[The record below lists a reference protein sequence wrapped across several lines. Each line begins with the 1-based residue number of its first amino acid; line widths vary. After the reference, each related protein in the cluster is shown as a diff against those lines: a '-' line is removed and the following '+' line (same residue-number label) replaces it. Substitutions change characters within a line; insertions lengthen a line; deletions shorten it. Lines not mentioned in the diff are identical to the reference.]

1 MAEGANLLT
10 RLRAGLLKT
19 QQTLRASAAALF
31 GSGPLDPLTLEGLE
45 EALLQADTGV
55 AVAAAMLQALRRR
68 AQSGAL
74 PDAAAARAAL
84 REEIATRLTVP
95 EPSPRPPAR
104 PWVVLVLGVNGSGK
118 TTAIGKLAHRA
129 VASGERVLLAAADTF
144 RAAAID
150 QLKAWG
156 DRSGAEV
163 IAHQAGADPAAVVF
177 DALQAARARGADRV
191 LIDTA
196 GRLHTKRNLM
206 EELRKMTRVMEK
218 ELPGAPHEVFLV
230 LDATTGRSALA
241 QAREFHL
248 VAPLTGLVLT
258 KLDGT
263 AKGGAI
269 LGIVEALPVPV
280 RFLGVGEGLEDL
292 APFSPSAFAAAL
304 LPD

>member
-10 RLRAGLLKT
+10 RLRAGLQKT
-19 QQTLRASAAALF
+19 QQALRASAAALF
-31 GSGPLDPLTLEGLE
+31 GSGPLDPLTLERLE

-55 AVAAAMLQALRRR
+55 PVAAAMLQALRRR
-68 AQSGAL
+68 AQSGGL

-95 EPSPRPPAR
+95 ELSPRPPAR

-218 ELPGAPHEVFLV
+218 ELPGAPHEVLLV

-269 LGIVEALPVPV
+269 LGIAEALPVPV

-292 APFSPSAFAAAL
+292 APFSPTAFAAAL

>member
-1 MAEGANLLT
+1 VAEDASLLT
-10 RLRAGLLKT
+10 RLRAGLQKT
-19 QQTLRASAAALF
+19 QQALRAQAAALF
-31 GSGPLDPLTLEGLE
+31 GSGPLDPATLEALE

-55 AVAAAMLQALRRR
+55 AAAAAILQALRRR
-68 AQSGAL
+68 AQFGGL

-84 REEIATRLTVP
+84 REEIAARLTVP
-95 EPSPRPPAR
+95 ELPPRPPAK

-150 QLKAWG
+150 QLNAWG
-156 DRSGAEV
+156 DRSGAQV
-163 IAHQAGADPAAVVF
+163 IAHQAGADPVAVVF
-177 DALQAARARGADRV
+177 DALQAARARGADQI

-206 EELRKMTRVMEK
+206 EELRKMTRVLGK
-218 ELPGAPHEVFLV
+218 ELPGAPHEVLLV
-230 LDATTGRSALA
+230 LDATTGRNALA

-269 LGIVEALPVPV
+269 LGIVEALRVPV

-292 APFSPSAFAAAL
+292 TPFSPAAFAAAF

>member
-1 MAEGANLLT
+1 MAEGTNLLT
-10 RLRAGLLKT
+10 RLRAGLQKT
-19 QQTLRASAAALF
+19 RQALQAQAAALF
-31 GSGPLDPLTLEGLE
+31 GSGPLNPAALEGLE

-55 AVAAAMLQALRRR
+55 TVAAAILQSLRRR
-68 AQSGAL
+68 AQTGSL
-74 PDAAAARAAL
+74 PDLTAVRAAL
-84 REEIATRLTVP
+84 REEIASRLTVP
-95 EPSPRPPAR
+95 ESHPRPPVK

-118 TTAIGKLAHRA
+118 TTTIGKLAHRA
-129 VASGERVLLAAADTF
+129 VASGDQVLLAAADTF
-144 RAAAID
+144 RAGAID

-163 IAHQAGADPAAVVF
+163 IAHQAGADPVAVVF
-177 DALQAARARGADRV
+177 DALQAGRTRGADRI

-206 EELRKMTRVMEK
+206 EELRKMTRVLGK
-218 ELPGAPHEVFLV
+218 ECPGAPHEVLLV
-230 LDATTGRSALA
+230 LDATTGMSAVA

-269 LGIVEALPVPV
+269 LGIVQALRVPV
-280 RFLGVGEGLEDL
+280 RFLGVGEDVEDL
-292 APFSPSAFAAAL
+292 TPFSPTAFATAF

>member
-1 MAEGANLLT
+1 MAEGTNLLT
-10 RLRAGLLKT
+10 RLRAGLQKT
-19 QQTLRASAAALF
+19 RQALRAQAAALF
-31 GSGPLDPLTLEGLE
+31 GSGPLDPAALEGLE

-55 AVAAAMLQALRRR
+55 TVAAAVLQSLRRR
-68 AQSGAL
+68 AQTGSL
-74 PDAAAARAAL
+74 PDLAAVRAAL
-84 REEIATRLTVP
+84 WEEIASRLTVP
-95 EPSPRPPAR
+95 ESHPRPPAK

-118 TTAIGKLAHRA
+118 TTTIGKLAHRA
-129 VASGERVLLAAADTF
+129 LASGERVLLAAADTF

-163 IAHQAGADPAAVVF
+163 IAHQAGADPVAVVF
-177 DALQAARARGADRV
+177 DALQAGRARGADRV

-206 EELRKMTRVMEK
+206 EELRKMTRVLGK
-218 ELPGAPHEVFLV
+218 ECPGAPHDVLLV
-230 LDATTGRSALA
+230 LDATTGLNALA

-269 LGIVEALPVPV
+269 LGIVEALRVPV
-280 RFLGVGEGLEDL
+280 RFLGVGEDVEDL
-292 APFSPSAFAAAL
+292 TPFFPTAFATAF

>member
-10 RLRAGLLKT
+10 RLRAGLQKT
-19 QQTLRASAAALF
+19 QQALRASAAALF

-55 AVAAAMLQALRRR
+55 PVAAAMLQALRRR
-68 AQSGAL
+68 AQSGGL

-95 EPSPRPPAR
+95 ELSPRPPAR

-218 ELPGAPHEVFLV
+218 ELPGAPHEVLLV

-269 LGIVEALPVPV
+269 LGIAEALPVPV

-292 APFSPSAFAAAL
+292 APFSPTAFAAAL